1 MNPKPR
7 HQPPGS
13 PLLRFKN
20 HLRRRFL
27 LGIVVFAPFG
37 LTIWILVKFVTFSK
51 DVLTKPIVGFLDKM
65 LENQT
70 SKEVVGIFF
79 DSEKGEYLLWV
90 QYSSLFI
97 SIVITL
103 VILYTIGLLSST
115 FFGRR
120 YIAMGER
127 LLRRI
132 PGVQFC
138 YGTIKQVI
146 EILSRPQTQA
156 FQKVV
161 VIEYPR
167 KGIRGLAFFSGI
179 TVVPKSGEVMINV
192 FIPTTPNPTS
202 GFLLLMR
209 PDEVL
214 ETNLTVAE
222 ATRFIISGGVVPM
235 DNLEVRPFSLEDY
248 EEDIQRRI
256 AVNSTDEESTAEPMP
271 EAT

>member
-1 MNPKPR
+1 MNPKP
-7 HQPPGS
+7 QTQTPDA
-13 PLLRFKN
+13 PLVRFKN

-51 DVLTKPIVGFLDKM
+51 NILMKPIIGFLDQL
-65 LENQT
+65 LEQDTTGNLV
-70 SKEVVGIFF
+70 EYFF
-79 DSEKGEYLLWV
+79 DSQKGEYLLWV

-103 VILYTIGLLSST
+103 VILYMIGLLSST

-120 YIAMGER
+120 YIAAGER
-127 LLRRI
+127 LLKRI

-146 EILSRPQTQA
+146 EILSRPQAQA

-161 VIEYPR
+161 LIEYPR
-167 KGIRGLAFFSGI
+167 KGIRGLAFFTGI
-179 TVVPKSGEVMINV
+179 TFISEFNQILVNV

-202 GFLLLMR
+202 GFLLLMQ
-209 PDEVL
+209 PEEVL
-214 ETNLTVAE
+214 DTNLTVAE
-222 ATRFIISGGVVPM
+222 ATRFIISGGVVPI
-235 DNLEVRPFSLEDY
+235 DNLKTEPFPIEDY
-248 EEDIQRRI
+248 NQEPTAKIQPVEPTEDKR
-256 AVNSTDEESTAEPMP
+256 NES
-271 EAT
+271 